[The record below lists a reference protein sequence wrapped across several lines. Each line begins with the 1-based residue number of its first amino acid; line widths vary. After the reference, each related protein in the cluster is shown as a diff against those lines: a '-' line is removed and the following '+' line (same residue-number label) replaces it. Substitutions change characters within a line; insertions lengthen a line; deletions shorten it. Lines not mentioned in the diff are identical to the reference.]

1 MNQKMNVDFMTID
14 SCVDDLNIRIKS
26 IHDIF
31 SRIDTNMTRFRE
43 EKTWQGSTADS
54 VFEKYDDLQKSYE
67 PIVTSLK
74 HFVGLIHSAR
84 IAYSDVDTTASSK
97 VEDEDLEM

>member
-1 MNQKMNVDFMTID
+1 MNLMKKVDFTTID

-26 IHDIF
+26 INDIF
-31 SRIDTNMTRFRE
+31 SRIDSNMIRFKE

-74 HFVGLIHSAR
+74 HFVGLVRSAR
-84 IAYSDVDTTASSK
+84 IAYSDVDTTASSS
-97 VEDEDLEM
+97 VENSNLEM